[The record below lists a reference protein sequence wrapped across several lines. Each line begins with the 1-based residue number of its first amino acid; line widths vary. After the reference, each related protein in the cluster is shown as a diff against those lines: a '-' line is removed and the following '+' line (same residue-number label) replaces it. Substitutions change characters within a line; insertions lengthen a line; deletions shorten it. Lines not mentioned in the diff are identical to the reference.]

1 MLRGIRL
8 AAYLDFR
15 IEENTWGAIIRQR
28 HHLSECAVSRSREEI
43 MKMLQRG
50 NTRRA
55 FGMLLQAGILDIL
68 LPKLKDF
75 LNSSQ
80 DDLYPSPEPLW
91 RYLETLDEVRTGR
104 GSFSDPVLLAAFTA
118 APVHLFLQSLT
129 PGQEIGK
136 ALYHFLEEIFKP
148 LAIPRLARSQT
159 TLIHLALRH
168 MLTTGRRK
176 RKRSLRKSPLF
187 PDAMKFLEL
196 HCRATNEGWTALE
209 HWCQSPYHPRRRKSR
224 RAAMSEAEGTSS

>member
-8 AAYLDFR
+8 AAHLDFR

-55 FGMLLQAGILDIL
+55 FGMLLQAGILEIL

-75 LNSSQ
+75 LSSSQ
-80 DDLYPSPEPLW
+80 DDMCPSPDPLW
-91 RYLETLDEVRTGR
+91 KYLQTLDEVRTGR
-104 GSFSDPVLLAAFTA
+104 GSFSDPVLLAALTA
-118 APVHLFLQSLT
+118 EPVQMFLQSLT
-129 PGQEIGK
+129 PGHEIGK

-148 LAIPRLARSQT
+148 LAIPRLVRSQA

-168 MLTTGRRK
+168 MLSTGRRK
-176 RKRSLRKSPLF
+176 RKRSLRKTPIF
-187 PDAMKFLEL
+187 QDAMKFLEL

-209 HWCQSPYHPRRRKSR
+209 HWGQAPHHPRRRKGR
-224 RAAMSEAEGTSS
+224 RAATFQAEGTSS